1 MESDFRQGTTTKY
14 RTVLLKATVLKATPL
29 QPVKVSIHIVAIITV
44 EEGIPEAAEE
54 QLMPV

>member
-1 MESDFRQGTTTKY
+1 
-14 RTVLLKATVLKATPL
+14 VLLKATVLKATPL